1 MEDNMELVDYIE
13 SDIVHCHP
21 RAWELEKSVCPPAAS
36 TVTSAQGRYKVAG
49 TLFMNIN

>member
-1 MEDNMELVDYIE
+1 MVGGMEIVDYID

-21 RAWELEKSVCPPAAS
+21 RDWELEKSVCLPAAL

-49 TLFMNIN
+49 TLS